1 MLTPKL
7 DIEGHFFLNIFHR
20 LNQHR
25 IYKNKSPLADYKSA
39 MNSIF
44 RIAAIILDLDIIHAY
59 FSDTVILEIWQNNL
73 LNTERNNILVIYR

>member
-44 RIAAIILDLDIIHAY
+44 RIAAIILEFRYYSRIFFRYSHP
-59 FSDTVILEIWQNNL
+59 
-73 LNTERNNILVIYR
+73 